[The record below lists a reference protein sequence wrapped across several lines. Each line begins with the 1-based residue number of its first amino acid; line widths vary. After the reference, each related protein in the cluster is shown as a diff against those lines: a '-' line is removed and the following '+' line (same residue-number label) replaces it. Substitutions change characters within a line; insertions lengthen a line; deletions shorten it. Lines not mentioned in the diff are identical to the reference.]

1 MDTII
6 TNQVENIMG
15 KKRIGTAVIS
25 ICICALFLIVAIM
38 SIVLLRFQEKL
49 SEFGTEKENVF
60 LQCQDLQEKVK
71 MLQERNSNLE
81 TQIGQ
86 IIESQKQQEQDVYQE
101 TFTESITPGQIL
113 TYEDVSENLDAYFSS
128 RQIQTGD
135 EIYSRIYGKS
145 YQENENIALSD
156 LRYLTLLHYNFNHEI
171 QVGEMIVNASIE
183 QDVLGIF
190 KELFANEYEIQ
201 SIFLIDNY
209 WTGDADSTDSASIE
223 ANNTSCFNYRPVTGG
238 SHLSNHAYGCAIDIN
253 PQQNPYIW
261 MTDNG
266 WGWSHDNATPYV
278 DRSSGDPHVIV
289 GGDICCSIFEKY
301 GFQWG
306 GYWSNP
312 IDYQHFEKTLY

>member
-1 MDTII
+1 MR
-6 TNQVENIMG
+6 
-15 KKRIGTAVIS
+15 KKKIKTVILS
-25 ICICALFLIVAIM
+25 ISICALFLAVTII
-38 SIVLLRFQEKL
+38 SIILFCFHEEL
-49 SEFGTEKENVF
+49 SELETEKENVL
-60 LQCQDLQEKVK
+60 LQCQDLQERVK
-71 MLQERNSNLE
+71 MLQEQNNNLE

-86 IIESQKQQEQDVYQE
+86 IEENQKQQEQDAYSE
-101 TFTESITPGQIL
+101 TSSKNITPGQIL
-113 TYEDVSENLDAYFSS
+113 AYEDVSENLDAYFSS
-128 RQIQTGD
+128 RQIQIGD

-145 YQENENIALSD
+145 YQENGNVALSD

-171 QVGEMIVNASIE
+171 QVGEMIVNAAVE

-238 SHLSNHAYGCAIDIN
+238 YHLSNHAYGCAIDIN

-312 IDYQHFEKTLY
+312 IDYQHFEKDLF